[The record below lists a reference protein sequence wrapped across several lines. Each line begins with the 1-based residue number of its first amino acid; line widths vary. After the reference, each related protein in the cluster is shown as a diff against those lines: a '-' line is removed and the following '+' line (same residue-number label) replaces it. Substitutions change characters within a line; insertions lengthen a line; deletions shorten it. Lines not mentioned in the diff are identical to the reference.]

1 MVCFEG
7 EGSMKDKTSDI
18 EQHSVKTFEELT
30 RPEVEDSLRVNSPVM
45 IPIGATEQHGEHL
58 PLGTDNMVGIEIVKR
73 VVTILSK
80 ENIPLLM
87 GPVISFGLR
96 PFRIETPRD
105 YPGTVSLSL
114 GTLKALLEEVCSE
127 LIRMGF
133 RTIYLLEGH
142 AENNV
147 IAQLAAKE
155 LTESSPA
162 NVIALNW
169 LIGIRSR
176 YKGILKST
184 KEEGHGGEGETAR
197 MLATAPHLVHMD
209 RANAYYPTPAGGLK
223 IEEDRLPYLGGGIGR
238 YRPHEGMFSGKH
250 RGIIGNPALANAET
264 GEKIYDLITDWIVR
278 IVKNDWNKSLQTK
291 SSKRTKK

>member
-1 MVCFEG
+1 
-7 EGSMKDKTSDI
+7 MKKKKSKMDQRSIKAY
-18 EQHSVKTFEELT
+18 EELT
-30 RPEVEDSLRVNSPVM
+30 LTEVEDAIRANSPVM

-73 VVTILSK
+73 ASALLAK
-80 ENIPLLM
+80 ENVPFLM

-96 PFRIETPRD
+96 PFRIETPKD
-105 YPGTVSLSL
+105 YPGTLSLSS

-133 RTIYLLEGH
+133 RTIYLLKGH
-142 AENNV
+142 AENDV
-147 IAQLAAKE
+147 IAQLVAKE
-155 LTESSPA
+155 LTESTPA
-162 NVIALNW
+162 HVIALNW

-197 MLATAPHLVHMD
+197 MLATAPHLVRMD
-209 RANAYYPTPAGGLK
+209 QAHAYYPKPAKGSK

-250 RGIIGNPALANAET
+250 RGIIGNPGLATAET
-264 GEKIYDLITDWIVR
+264 GEKVYGLITDWIVK
-278 IVKNDWNKSLQTK
+278 IVKNEWDASKG
-291 SSKRTKK
+291 SKRKKK